1 MIPSGYK
8 ALLPLVGTVLIF
20 LSFRDNNPWYVK
32 INPAH
37 SGIDIINAIPDS
49 TENYIYASNG
59 NGIGAGDF
67 NNDGLIDV
75 FFSSNNSFN
84 KLYLN
89 KGDFKFEEIS
99 DAANIKGNGYWGSG
113 VSVVDI
119 NDDGL
124 MDVYVA
130 HSGPYSKPQQLA
142 NQLFINK
149 GLRNKLPYFE
159 EEAEKYGLAL
169 PGSNTTQASFFDFDK
184 DGDLDVFILNHSTK
198 NFVKIQS
205 ASMFRKTVDSTCSN
219 QLLRNDRGR
228 FTNITKEAGLIFSSA
243 NYGLGVVVSDLNNDG
258 WDDLYATCDFEERDF
273 CYINQKNGTFKEVL
287 ESSFKHISFYSM
299 GVDAG
304 DMNND
309 GRMDL
314 VTLDMM
320 PESNERQ
327 KIILANESIDK
338 FLTLE
343 RNGFYHQNVR
353 NMLQVNAGLDDKEI
367 MHFAEAGQLA
377 GISNTD
383 WSWAPLFFDY
393 NNDGLNDLFITTGY
407 AKDYSNLDVLNNY
420 GNQVVNPGQL
430 GAQSA
435 PGTQSAPVK
444 LSESGKQPAPS
455 NSLQTL
461 KQSYPDLKLPV
472 RLFKNNGSLSFS
484 EISAST
490 GFTELK
496 ISGACIYAD
505 FDNDGRM
512 DLLYSNLNE
521 APSLYKN
528 SGATENYLKI
538 SLIGKK
544 GNRNAIG
551 ARIKIK
557 TVSNEQIKDVQ
568 PVRGYQSSQDPRI
581 HFGLG
586 NSINTDIK
594 ITWPDGAVTDLKS
607 VKANQHI
614 IIDQSKEHSNKDV
627 ILSKGKIGAPGPQF
641 AYSRSEQT
649 TFNNAGHTEN
659 NYVDFRHQYTIPY
672 MVSAVGPAVAK
683 TDLNND
689 GYPDFFQ
696 GGAKGFA
703 GQILI
708 SKGSEGF
715 ETRSPQCFRDDLE
728 YEDVSAVFI
737 DADKDGD
744 MDLVVA
750 SGGTDYE
757 KGSEFYQ
764 DRLYLNDGIGNFKR
778 GVNGF
783 PVTNESSKGVVIS
796 SDFDKDG
803 DTDLFI
809 GGYTMPGNFGVT
821 PRSYLL
827 RNDSKKDTIVF
838 TDVTDRYASAAKYA
852 GMITS
857 AQWADINGDGFEELF
872 LAPEWTN
879 CRVLQ
884 NNEGKKFA
892 DVSRKSGLTGINGL
906 WSSVNV
912 NDIDGDGDLDII
924 AGNAG
929 RNLQL
934 KASKQE
940 PIRFYI
946 ADLNASGKS
955 NPVISSFIKGKEYP
969 IYFRDEF
976 LEEAF
981 TLKQRYP
988 TFQDYAKADITHL
1001 FAGSMNAP
1009 MPVYE
1014 VNELRSGIFI
1024 QKEGRFEFSPFS
1036 EHVQVS
1042 RINTIEVFDSNKDGR
1057 KDLLVA
1063 GNFYGYRKR
1072 FGRSD
1077 AMSPLILEQ
1086 DASGKFIVNGP
1097 DKTGLF
1103 LWEQTK
1109 SASVINDGSKLIFFN
1124 NNSKPVL
1131 YEKN

>member
-1 MIPSGYK
+1 MIRSGYK
-8 ALLPLVGTVLIF
+8 ALLPLVVTVLFF
-20 LSFRDNNPWYVK
+20 LSFRKNNPWFVK
-32 INPAH
+32 IQPSH
-37 SGIDIINAIPDS
+37 SGIEIVNAIPGS
-49 TENYIYASNG
+49 SENYIYASNG

-89 KGDFKFEEIS
+89 KGDFKFEDVS
-99 DAANIKGNGYWGSG
+99 QQANIKGNGYWGSG

-124 MDVYVA
+124 IDVYVA
-130 HSGPYSKPQQLA
+130 HSGPYTEPQKLV

-149 GLRNKLPYFE
+149 GLKNGVPYFE
-159 EEAEKYGLAL
+159 EEAAKYGLAL
-169 PGSNTTQASFFDFDK
+169 PGSNSTQASFFDFDK
-184 DGDLDVFILNHSTK
+184 DGDLDVFVLNHSTK
-198 NFVKIQS
+198 NFVKIQ
-205 ASMFRKTVDSTCSN
+205 AALLFRKNFDSTCSN
-219 QLLRNDRGR
+219 QLLRNDKGI
-228 FTNITKEAGLIFSSA
+228 FTNITKEAGLIFSLA
-243 NYGLGVVVSDLNNDG
+243 NYGLGVIVSDLNNDG
-258 WDDLYATCDFEERDF
+258 WDDLYATSDFEERDF

-287 ESSFKHISFYSM
+287 ESSFRHTSFYSM

-309 GRMDL
+309 GKMDL

-327 KIILANESIDK
+327 KIILANESLDK

-353 NMLQVNAGLDDKEI
+353 NMLQVNAGIDDKGI

-393 NNDGLNDLFITTGY
+393 NNDGLSDLFITAGY

-420 GNQVVNPGQL
+420 GNKVVNTS
-430 GAQSA
+430 QS
-435 PGTQSAPVK
+435 GSQS
-444 LSESGKQPAPS
+444 LPA
-455 NSLQTL
+455 NSLQTTGQ

-472 RLFKNNGSLSFS
+472 RLFRNNGSMVFS
-484 EISAST
+484 EMSAET
-490 GFTELK
+490 GLSELK
-496 ISGACIYAD
+496 ISGASVYAD

-512 DLLYSNLNE
+512 DLLYSNLND

-528 SGATENYLKI
+528 NGDTENYLKV

-551 ARIKIK
+551 ARVRIK
-557 TVSNEQIKDVQ
+557 TASTEQTKDVQ

-581 HFGLG
+581 HFGLNKSTSVDITIIWPDG
-586 NSINTDIK
+586 NVTDIK
-594 ITWPDGAVTDLKS
+594 NVKS
-607 VKANQHI
+607 NQHLT
-614 IIDQSKEHSNKDV
+614 IDQSKQSFRDLNDNQQGKTVNGNSKTTSSNFV
-627 ILSKGKIGAPGPQF
+627 
-641 AYSRSEQT
+641 YSRPNQS
-649 TFNNAGHTEN
+649 FLNSAVHTEN
-659 NYVDFRHQYTIPY
+659 NYIDFRHQYTIPY

-683 TDLNND
+683 TDLNKD
-689 GYPDFFQ
+689 GFPDFFQ

-703 GQILI
+703 GQIIL
-708 SKGSEGF
+708 SKGSESF
-715 ETRSPQCFRDDLE
+715 ETRSQQCFQEDRD

-737 DADKDGD
+737 DAEKDGD

-764 DRLYLNDGIGNFKR
+764 DRLYLNDGKGNFQRSRK
-778 GVNGF
+778 GF
-783 PVTNESSKGVVIS
+783 PVTTESSKGIIVS

-803 DTDLFI
+803 DADLFI
-809 GGYTMPGNFGVT
+809 GGYTMPGSFGVA
-821 PRSYLL
+821 PRSFLL
-827 RNDSKKDTIVF
+827 RNDSKKDTILF
-838 TDVTDRYASAAKYA
+838 TDVTDKVASSAKYA

-857 AQWADINGDGFEELF
+857 AQWADMNGDGFEELF
-872 LAPEWTN
+872 IASEWTN
-879 CRVLQ
+879 CRILQ
-884 NNEGKKFA
+884 NNEGKKLA
-892 DVSRKSGLTGINGL
+892 DVSRQSGLIGINGL
-906 WSSVNV
+906 WSSMFV
-912 NDIDGDGDLDII
+912 NDIDGDGDMDLIV
-924 AGNAG
+924 GNAG
-929 RNLQL
+929 TNIQM
-934 KASKQE
+934 KASKSE

-946 ADLNASGKS
+946 SDLNASGKS
-955 NPVISSFIKGKEYP
+955 SPVISSFINGKEYP

-988 TFQDYAKADITHL
+988 TFQDYAKADIQHL

-1009 MPVYE
+1009 MSVYE
-1014 VNELRSGIFI
+1014 INELRSGIFF
-1024 QKEGRFEFSPFS
+1024 QEDGKFKFSAFD
-1036 EHVQVS
+1036 EAAQLS
-1042 RINTIEVFDSNKDGR
+1042 RINTIEVFDYNKDGK
-1057 KDLLVA
+1057 KDLLIA

-1077 AMSPLILEQ
+1077 AMAPLILEQ
-1086 DASGKFIVNGP
+1086 KGSGKFIVNGP

-1109 SASVINDGSKLIFFN
+1109 SASVLNDGGKLIFFN